1 MGFDTLSLGH
11 ATINTGHQG
20 DSSVA
25 GVTHPVY
32 NKMWSEWFKFRL
44 TFRGGRDFVEE
55 YLERFSKREDFDEY
69 HRRKQITYAPSHAKS
84 AVVDIRNSIFERMRD
99 IVRCGGPES
108 YQRAIV
114 GLDKG
119 VDLDGSTMNGYVGR
133 ILLKELLVM
142 GKVGVY
148 VDKFP
153 QQPGAS
159 LVETQG
165 NRPYLYHYPAE
176 DIRSWRKD
184 KFNNLNVLLLRDRIH
199 IHDEV
204 TGLVIGFSTKF
215 RLLTRVI
222 EAESEKIFVR
232 VQFFDHIG
240 QAIPE
245 EETILDLPVIPF
257 VHFGISESLLTDVA
271 DYQIALLNLE
281 SADMSYALKSNYPLY
296 VEQFDPAADFTGG
309 LFTRPPGGPD
319 APVSDHFIGEIHGGS
334 ALHGASTGHGA
345 TPADGKALPAQVG
358 RDHTIEMGASS
369 GRRYPRG
376 LNEPNFIN
384 PSPDPIRVSMEKQEG
399 IKADIRRLVNLTAET
414 VTSRSIKPEATND
427 ASLQAGLAA
436 IGLELEWGER
446 RIAAIW
452 SAYEEHNPEDI
463 RIQYPQT
470 YSLKTDIERRE
481 EATELGKIGPT
492 IPSQTFKKTVAKR
505 QATIIIGHL
514 VPNKD
519 LKQIH
524 DEIDKAEV
532 VTTDP
537 DVIKQDFETG
547 LVSLETASQARG
559 YKKGEVAQAK
569 KDHAERLARIA
580 AAQSSVPTDVVDGR
594 PASRGV
600 PDADPDPS
608 RSPAD
613 EKEESRDNTSQGDVK
628 DRTRGDG
635 Q

>member
-1 MGFDTLSLGH
+1 MGFDTLSLHSH

-20 DSSVA
+20 NSSVA
-25 GVTHPVY
+25 GITHPVY
-32 NKMWSEWFKFRL
+32 NKMWAEWFKFRL
-44 TFRGGRDFVEE
+44 VYRGGRDFIEE

-84 AVVDIRNSIFERMRD
+84 AVTDIRNSIFERMRD
-99 IVRCGGPES
+99 IVRIGGPDS
-108 YQRAIV
+108 YQRAIA

-133 ILLKELLVM
+133 VLLKELLVM

-153 QQPGAS
+153 QEEGAS
-159 LVETQG
+159 VAETTG

-184 KFNNLNVLLLRDRIH
+184 KFNSLNVLLLRDRVH
-199 IHDEV
+199 IHDEI
-204 TGLVIGFSTKF
+204 TGLVVGFTTKF
-215 RLLTRVI
+215 RLLTRIKV
-222 EAESEKIFVR
+222 EDKIQVL
-232 VQFFDHIG
+232 VQFFDRVG
-240 QAIPE
+240 EAIPAE
-245 EETILDLPVIPF
+245 DMILDLPQIPF

-271 DYQIALLNLE
+271 DHQIALLNLE
-281 SADMSYALKSNYPLY
+281 SSDMSYALKSNYPLY

-319 APVSDHFIGEIHGGS
+319 SPVSDHFIGEIHGGS

-345 TPADGKALPAQVG
+345 SPPDAKSDPAQVG
-358 RDHTIEMGASS
+358 RDHTVEMGASS

-384 PSPDPIRVSMEKQEG
+384 PSPDPIRVSMEKQEK

-414 VTSRSIKPEATND
+414 VTSRSVQPEAVND
-427 ASLQAGLAA
+427 ATLQAGLAA

-452 SAYEEHNPEDI
+452 SAYEDHNPEDI

-470 YSLKTDIERRE
+470 YSIKSDAERRA
-481 EATELGKIGPT
+481 EAEELGKIGPT

-505 QATIIIGHL
+505 QATIVVGHL
-514 VPNKD
+514 IPNKD
-519 LKQIH
+519 LKNIH
-524 DEIDKAEV
+524 AEIDAATV

-537 DVIKQDFETG
+537 NVIEKDFEAG
-547 LVSLETASQARG
+547 FVSLETASAARG
-559 YKKGEVAQAK
+559 YPKGEVEKAK

-580 AAQSSVPTDVVDGR
+580 AAQSPVPTDIVDR
-594 PASRGV
+594 PASRGI
-600 PDADPDPS
+600 PDADPEPGS
-608 RSPAD
+608 SPAD
-613 EKEESRDNTSQGDVK
+613 EKKESRDNTQRDDTR

-635 Q
+635 R